1 MNVTFDLFNGHFDRQ
16 NGWTTQFAYQ
26 SVHHQWHDAKL
37 DDDFDGHSD
46 GDVTF
51 KQTFTT
57 ESFYVILRVHSHLR
71 FPSCELLRELFAK

>member
-1 MNVTFDLFNGHFDRQ
+1 MGEQPNLPIKVSIISDMMLNF
-16 NGWTTQFAYQ
+16 
-26 SVHHQWHDAKL
+26 